1 MLYRRIHPD
10 EIVSYLREKFDEMQ
24 KDDRWNE
31 FLENS
36 QLAGID
42 MDPNDV
48 TDRINTEFGEIKEI
62 MGM

>member
-1 MLYRRIHPD
+1 M
-10 EIVSYLREKFDEMQ
+10 KMQ

>member
-1 MLYRRIHPD
+1 MKCKKMTDGMSSL
-10 EIVSYLREKFDEMQ
+10 K
-24 KDDRWNE
+24 
-31 FLENS
+31 NS